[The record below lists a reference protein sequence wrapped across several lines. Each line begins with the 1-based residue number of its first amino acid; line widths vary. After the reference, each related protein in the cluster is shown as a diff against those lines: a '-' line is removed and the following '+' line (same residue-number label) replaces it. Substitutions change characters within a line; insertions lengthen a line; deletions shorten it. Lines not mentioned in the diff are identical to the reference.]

1 MRAQTIEINL
11 VKYLRPAKCC
21 KQKIKK
27 KTFQVKKINQD
38 IILNTTT
45 QDPLTNQHK
54 KKIIKKIMQHK

>member
-21 KQKIKK
+21 KQKKFKK

-45 QDPLTNQHK
+45 QDPLTNQQK
-54 KKIIKKIMQHK
+54 KAKKNYAT